1 MGDIWQELSETTP
14 DENQGSVT
22 EDLPPRVWA
31 LGTTATKED
40 GGWAPKIRKFDTKN
54 GALYKFE
61 IAFNTLGGEKDKV
74 DPKKHRYA
82 RTPMSCFIHS
92 RDDKEKPAPQLVGL
106 LNALF
111 SGDIGVGE
119 EAEVAKG
126 QRWQNTLSELK
137 EIADLYGLTL
147 EQADDDPPKFL
158 AMCAMRKLED
168 ESWPLLIKTSARKY
182 TKRDGTAGEQIQVG
196 QFEAPSP
203 EKQEARNIIHFA
215 TEDDDVAF

>member
-1 MGDIWQELSETTP
+1 MGDIWQNLSETTP

-22 EDLPPRVWA
+22 EDLPARVWA

-40 GGWAPKIRKFDTKN
+40 GGWAPDIRMHDTKI
-54 GALYKFE
+54 GRLYKFE

-82 RTPMSCFIHS
+82 RTPLSAFIHS

-111 SGDIGVGE
+111 SAGVGAGE
-119 EAEVAKG
+119 EAEVAKA

-137 EIADLYGLTL
+137 EVADLYGLTL

-158 AMCAMRKLED
+158 AMCAKQKLEE
-168 ESWPLLIKTSARKY
+168 ESYQLLIKPSVRKY
-182 TKRDGTAGEQIQVG
+182 TKRDGTAGEQTQVS
-196 QFEAPSP
+196 QFEDATV
-203 EKQEARNIIHFA
+203 ENQEARNIVLF
-215 TEDDDVAF
+215 EDDLGGF